1 LNDQTVRKKV
11 KVFTDGACS
20 PNPGSGG
27 LAAVLLYEKHRKE
40 ISEGYRRTTNNR
52 MELMAVIR
60 ALESLNQPC
69 LVNIYTDSRY
79 VRDAFEQDWIR
90 KWKRNGW
97 KTRLE
102 EAVLNRDLWMRL
114 SDLCEVHQ
122 CRFHW
127 VKGHGRTRE
136 NNRCDELAV
145 AAAKRPGLLADFGYE
160 EPRRMLNSFAS
171 EGAGK
176 KTR

>member
-1 LNDQTVRKKV
+1 
-11 KVFTDGACS
+11 
-20 PNPGSGG
+20 
-27 LAAVLLYEKHRKE
+27 
-40 ISEGYRRTTNNR
+40 

-79 VRDAFEQDWIR
+79 VRDAFEQGWIK

-102 EAVLNRDLWMRL
+102 EAVLNKDLWTRL
-114 SDLCEVHQ
+114 VELCEVHQ

-145 AAAKRPGLLADFGYE
+145 ATAKRTGLLPDLGYE
-160 EPRRMLNSFAS
+160 EPRRALSRLAAS
-171 EGAGK
+171 EQVKRIG
-176 KTR
+176 

>member
-1 LNDQTVRKKV
+1 LDNQTSRKKV
-11 KVFTDGACS
+11 KVFTDDACS

-69 LVNIYTDSRY
+69 LVNIYTDFRY

-102 EAVLNRDLWMRL
+102 EAVLNRDLWTRL
-114 SDLCEVHQ
+114 SDLCG
-122 CRFHW
+122 CI
-127 VKGHGRTRE
+127 
-136 NNRCDELAV
+136 N
-145 AAAKRPGLLADFGYE
+145 AASIG
-160 EPRRMLNSFAS
+160 
-171 EGAGK
+171 
-176 KTR
+176 